1 MQTLSSPTPFL
12 CTLVAIAFGLAYLN
26 HKRKGL
32 FDKGGRDIWTGP
44 SLKVVNEDSITVT
57 IGQIT
62 LPSVSVQLTVGCRP
76 VHDPSQWKV
85 AIMECVTFD
94 LVSKNVL
101 VQFRDGSEQTA
112 TPTWREQRVL
122 RGRAWA
128 DKRST
133 KQHVTLLLDFIGKHV
148 VRRLNLPVTSQ
159 DWSQQAGRRAQATA
173 LAALHR
179 KKMQQAHT
187 KQEKKGLS
195 MSGQATS
202 TASTTAEPASNED
215 DVAESSNGHMHDTN
229 EAGEEIE
236 PAEGGELP
244 HTATPRQY
252 VSAPR
257 DSDVRS
263 TQNRDSDV
271 QNTENFADVEKEE
284 WQRGAEM
291 EEWSKEGGGTKEEW
305 TTVEAPAPANEAK
318 DKSLEEAFEEMCAV
332 SEGDNI
338 KAAQAS

>member
-1 MQTLSSPTPFL
+1 VNPLSLP
-12 CTLVAIAFGLAYLN
+12 VQ
-26 HKRKGL
+26 
-32 FDKGGRDIWTGP
+32 
-44 SLKVVNEDSITVT
+44 VVDEDSVTVNV
-57 IGQIT
+57 GQIT
-62 LPSVSVQLTVGCRP
+62 LPSVNVRLTVGCRP

-94 LVSKNVL
+94 LVSQNVL

-133 KQHVTLLLDFIGKHV
+133 KQHITLLLDFIGKHV

-187 KQEKKGLS
+187 KQEKTGMS
-195 MSGQATS
+195 ISGQQISAAATAATPGS
-202 TASTTAEPASNED
+202 CNRRSPVKSVCASSDEND
-215 DVAESSNGHMHDTN
+215 
-229 EAGEEIE
+229 I
-236 PAEGGELP
+236 AEGSTCHVHDEGEAIEKVEVA
-244 HTATPRQY
+244 HADIPRP
-252 VSAPR
+252 SASMPR
-257 DSDVRS
+257 DSNA
-263 TQNRDSDV
+263 QNV
-271 QNTENFADVEKEE
+271 QNADFVD
-284 WQRGAEM
+284 M
-291 EEWSKEGGGTKEEW
+291 EKEEW
-305 TTVEAPAPANEAK
+305 TTVEAPEAVASPEAPAPAE

-332 SEGDNI
+332 SDVDDI
-338 KAAQAS
+338 KHAQAS

>member
-1 MQTLSSPTPFL
+1 MNPLSLP
-12 CTLVAIAFGLAYLN
+12 VQ
-26 HKRKGL
+26 
-32 FDKGGRDIWTGP
+32 
-44 SLKVVNEDSITVT
+44 VVDEDSVTVNV
-57 IGQIT
+57 GQIT
-62 LPSVSVQLTVGCRP
+62 LPSVNVRLTVGCRP

-94 LVSKNVL
+94 LVSQNVL

-133 KQHVTLLLDFIGKHV
+133 KQHITLLLDFIGKHV

-187 KQEKKGLS
+187 KQEKTGMS
-195 MSGQATS
+195 ISGQQISAAATAATPGS
-202 TASTTAEPASNED
+202 CNRRSPVKSVCASSDEND
-215 DVAESSNGHMHDTN
+215 
-229 EAGEEIE
+229 I
-236 PAEGGELP
+236 AEGSTCHVHDEGEAIEKVEVA
-244 HTATPRQY
+244 HADIPRP
-252 VSAPR
+252 SASMPR
-257 DSDVRS
+257 DSNA
-263 TQNRDSDV
+263 QNV
-271 QNTENFADVEKEE
+271 QNADFVD
-284 WQRGAEM
+284 M
-291 EEWSKEGGGTKEEW
+291 EKEEW
-305 TTVEAPAPANEAK
+305 TTVEAPEAVASPEVSKLPYASVAHCTHRTHHAAYPSCSLLLQAPAPAE

-332 SEGDNI
+332 SDVDDI
-338 KAAQAS
+338 KHAQAS